1 MAAQSRMRSRFVMV
15 NGIRTHYSELGEDG
29 PVLIALHGGGAG
41 TSGEAGFGPLAAE
54 LQSEFRIIALD
65 SIGGYG
71 QTDPSVPIKYGLQ
84 SRVDHFAAFAD
95 ALCLDRFS
103 IVGNSQGA
111 WCAAKYATTFPDRVD
126 KLTLIASASITKA
139 MGIDTPPTDAMKT
152 LHTYDGTREGM
163 RRFLGAIVHDK
174 ANITDELI
182 DRRQAVVNAPGVL
195 EAFRNGVK
203 TIRLL
208 GEDPILS
215 LGVDMRAS
223 LPVVTKNIPTIFV
236 WGKDDT
242 FALPSDGK
250 QLEPMLPDVNFHWVD
265 NAGHQVQSD
274 QPALVAEYIRE
285 LTRAKTAV
293 PA

>member
-1 MAAQSRMRSRFVMV
+1 
-15 NGIRTHYSELGEDG
+15 
-29 PVLIALHGGGAG
+29 
-41 TSGEAGFGPLAAE
+41 
-54 LQSEFRIIALD
+54 
-65 SIGGYG
+65 
-71 QTDPSVPIKYGLQ
+71 
-84 SRVDHFAAFAD
+84 
-95 ALCLDRFS
+95 
-103 IVGNSQGA
+103 
-111 WCAAKYATTFPDRVD
+111 
-126 KLTLIASASITKA
+126 
-139 MGIDTPPTDAMKT
+139 
-152 LHTYDGTREGM
+152 
-163 RRFLGAIVHDK
+163 
-174 ANITDELI
+174 
-182 DRRQAVVNAPGVL
+182 VVNAPGVL